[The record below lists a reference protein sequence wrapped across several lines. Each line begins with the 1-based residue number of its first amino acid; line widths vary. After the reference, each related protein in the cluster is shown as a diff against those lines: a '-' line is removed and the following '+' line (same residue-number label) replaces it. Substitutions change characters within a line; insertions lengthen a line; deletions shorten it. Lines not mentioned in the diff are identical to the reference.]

1 MKKTIKIFAIL
12 IIVFF
17 IFASMNIVRASN
29 ATTGHTVEEVGQ
41 QIANWAIKFCNE
53 EEQGMYTVVYDDET
67 DGVNYSPRWDAYDAV
82 IVEGGYY
89 KIDCVGWL
97 SFAIHHATGL
107 GEKEYTTFAS
117 PTRYGY
123 NSYNIS
129 KGYFEEIWR
138 NDTGLDSLPTNVEV
152 LPGDLLAMNGH
163 VGIYVGNGMV
173 ADMWTDAHGGLGIR
187 SVATF
192 AHSLSNDNIKQI
204 LRVTEKAA
212 KITNFEFVP
221 GGAILPPSGSVSAS
235 GEEFEF
241 NGLPNTVSYTKP
253 GGLDWLFDQISQ
265 FFSFLAGMIINVIK
279 YSILGYAGLVQTIVG
294 GTIEWT
300 EEPLSNTTNTV
311 NTVEVSYVQPIEA
324 SSGTTV
330 IEEQQEQESNESTTN
345 NSSNED
351 DEDNQAITLEDVI
364 YNKIPILDVN
374 IFTNTPGGKT
384 VPQDSVVNIV
394 RQIISTWYVSFR
406 NLSIM
411 ALAVIIIYLGI
422 RIALSTI
429 PEKTSQYKT
438 ALLSWVVSIML
449 VFTIHYFMVIVFN
462 INESIVSLFADTGG
476 EEALFD
482 TIQTRAMDIRM
493 DIGIPATIMYI
504 VLQVYLL
511 KFLWIYV
518 KRYLAIMILIVLAP
532 FICAKYAFDSAKGK
546 RGSSLTSW
554 MYDFTLN
561 VLLQSVHAL
570 LYTALMG
577 IAIEISLSNLW
588 GFIIA
593 LVFINF
599 ISKADK
605 IFMDIFDFGRGG
617 SVKEVDKQFSK
628 DEDLAGALFFWQVGK
643 RGAKFVGNAVPA
655 MASNTKRTVS
665 RLRSD
670 ISYKLHEDESYEMM
684 QARVAKKNARLDKKD
699 EFMNNVYRK
708 IHMGRDSE
716 KRQLMM
722 MARKSGEVGRR
733 ARKTLQKQKELKK
746 KRYTT
751 RKDTIKNLVTGIGGM
766 GVAIPAFV
774 ISPKLGYTLMNKSIK
789 KYRKLSR
796 PEWKGEGYKKKYH
809 GTAKLAQISSLGLYG
824 VIKNYNE
831 AKGKQ
836 EKKEG
841 EVTKTIGY
849 IKQVD
854 GYSDKATEKWEEVKR
869 NIAGMYQEG
878 KPLTK
883 EQESQVREETI
894 GDVKFAVL
902 DTSNSMIKDSINNFT
917 NVNEQD
923 NISNENIDEI
933 IDSTLTELGV
943 KDKYSEEKIE
953 KIKEAAKQ
961 SFDYGTDKFTEQV
974 KSLASGIHESIINFG
989 IEDKNVRELA
999 VQFDNIEKINE
1010 EARTKVK
1017 TRIVDT
1023 ERLIDSVRFQ

>member
-1 MKKTIKIFAIL
+1 MKKTIKIFTIL
-12 IIVFF
+12 IVVFF
-17 IFASMNIVRASN
+17 IFASNNIVKASN

-67 DGVNYSPRWDAYDAV
+67 DGENSSPRWDAYDAV

-107 GEKEYTTFAS
+107 GEKNFTIFAS
-117 PTRYGY
+117 PTRYGF
-123 NSYNIS
+123 NSTNIA

-138 NDTGLDSLPTNVEV
+138 NDSGLDSLPTNVEV

-173 ADMWTDAHGGLGIR
+173 ADMWTTEHGGLGIR

-192 AHSLSNDNIKQI
+192 AHSVKYDNIKQI

-212 KITNFEFVP
+212 KVANFEFVP
-221 GGAILPPSGSVSAS
+221 GGSILPPSGSVSAS

-324 SSGTTV
+324 SSGTTIV
-330 IEEQQEQESNESTTN
+330 EEQQEQESNKSTTN

-374 IFTNTPGGKT
+374 IFTDTPGGKNIS
-384 VPQDSVVNIV
+384 QDSIVYIV

-462 INESIVSLFADTGG
+462 INESIVGLFADTGG

-504 VLQVYLL
+504 ILQVYLL

-518 KRYLAIMILIVLAP
+518 KRYFTIMILIVLAP

-577 IAIEISLSNLW
+577 IAIEISLTNLW

-605 IFMDIFDFGRGG
+605 IFMDIFDFGRGEN
-617 SVKEVDKQFSK
+617 VKDVDKPFSK
-628 DEDLAGALFFWQVGK
+628 EDVAGAVFFWQFGK
-643 RGAKFVGNAVPA
+643 RGAKFVGSTVPA

-670 ISYKLHEDESYEMM
+670 ISYRMHEDESFEMM
-684 QARVAKKNARLDKKD
+684 QARVARKNARLDKKD
-699 EFMNNVYRK
+699 ELMNDIYKK
-708 IHMGRDSE
+708 IHRGKDSE

-722 MARKSGEVGRR
+722 MSRKNGEVGRR
-733 ARKTLQKQKELKK
+733 ARKTLKKQKELKK
-746 KRYTT
+746 KKYTT
-751 RKDTIKNLVTGIGGM
+751 RKETITNLVLGVGGM

-774 ISPKLGYTLMNKSIK
+774 ISPKAGYALMNKSIK
-789 KYRKLSR
+789 KYKKLTK

-809 GTAKLAQISSLGLYG
+809 GKKKLVQLSSFGLYG
-824 VIKNYNE
+824 AVKNYNE
-831 AKGKQ
+831 AKEKQ

-869 NIAGMYQEG
+869 NIAGMYQEDE
-878 KPLTK
+878 PLTQ
-883 EQESQVREETI
+883 EQERQKREEVI
-894 GDVKFAVL
+894 ENVKFAVL
-902 DTSNSMIKDSINNFT
+902 DTSNDMIKESINNFT
-917 NVNEQD
+917 NVNAQD
-923 NISNENIDEI
+923 NINNENIDEV
-933 IDSTLTELGV
+933 IDSALTELGV
-943 KDKYSEEKIE
+943 KDKFTEEKIE

-961 SFDYGTDKFTEQV
+961 SFDYGTDRFTEQV

-989 IEDKNVRELA
+989 IEDQDVRELV

-1010 EARTKVK
+1010 TARKEVK

>member
-1 MKKTIKIFAIL
+1 MKKTIKIFTIL
-12 IIVFF
+12 IVVFF

-29 ATTGHTVEEVGQ
+29 ATTGHTAEEVGQ
-41 QIANWAIKFCNE
+41 QIANWSIEFYKEHKDQCS
-53 EEQGMYTVVYDDET
+53 YDDT
-67 DGVNYSPRWDAYDAV
+67 FGAPRRAAYNAPID
-82 IVEGGYY
+82 YTTSY
-89 KIDCVGWL
+89 CFDCVGWI
-97 SFAIHHATGL
+97 SFAVHHSTGL
-107 GEKEYTTFAS
+107 GGETFVVFAQPQRIKSGTTAFNGFYEFQKDV
-117 PTRYGY
+117 RVY
-123 NSYNIS
+123 N
-129 KGYFEEIWR
+129 EQQ
-138 NDTGLDSLPTNVEV
+138 GLDLG
-152 LPGDLLAMNGH
+152 LRPGDVLIKSELHSKVKGSGH
-163 VGIYVGNGMV
+163 VGLYVGNDTVLHSISSGLV
-173 ADMWTDAHGGLGIR
+173 ADT
-187 SVATF
+187 VADF
-192 AHSLSNDNIKQI
+192 VNIGDGEVIDYIARVKDESASN
-204 LRVTEKAA
+204 A
-212 KITNFEFVP
+212 NFEFVP
-221 GGAILPPSGSVSAS
+221 GGAILPPSGSASAS

-345 NSSNED
+345 NSNNEE

-869 NIAGMYQEG
+869 DIAGMYQEG

-883 EQESQVREETI
+883 EQERQVREETI

-902 DTSNSMIKDSINNFT
+902 DTSNNMIKDSINNFT

-923 NISNENIDEI
+923 NINNENIDEI

-1010 EARTKVK
+1010 EARKEVK

-1023 ERLIDSVRFQ
+1023 ERMIDSVRFQ

>member
-12 IIVFF
+12 IVVFF
-17 IFASMNIVRASN
+17 IFASMNIVRAAN

-41 QIANWAIKFCNE
+41 QIANWSIEFYNE
-53 EEQGMYTVVYDDET
+53 HKDQC
-67 DGVNYSPRWDAYDAV
+67 
-82 IVEGGYY
+82 YY
-89 KIDCVGWL
+89 KNWDTGYREIAYNAPIDYTTTYGFDCVGWV

-107 GEKEYTTFAS
+107 GTQNYQSFAIPQVYWTVAKNGFECYQS
-117 PTRYGY
+117 NVKIY
-123 NSYNIS
+123 N
-129 KGYFEEIWR
+129 EQ
-138 NDTGLDSLPTNVEV
+138 DGLALG
-152 LPGDLLAMNGH
+152 LRPGDILVKSTDSSGEH
-163 VGIYVGNGMV
+163 VGIYVGNNTVIHSIGHPLSMHTV
-173 ADMWTDAHGGLGIR
+173 EE
-187 SVATF
+187 F
-192 AHSLSNDNIKQI
+192 ASSRYSKGTVIDYIV
-204 LRVTEKAA
+204 RVSEKAA
-212 KITNFEFVP
+212 KVANFEFVP
-221 GGAILPPSGSVSAS
+221 GGVILPPSGSASAS

-294 GTIEWT
+294 GIIEWT
-300 EEPLSNTTNTV
+300 EEPLSNTT

-411 ALAVIIIYLGI
+411 ALAVIVVYLGI

-482 TIQTRAMDIRM
+482 TIQTRAIDIRM

-504 VLQVYLL
+504 ILQVYLL

-518 KRYLAIMILIVLAP
+518 KRYLTVMILIVLAP

-716 KRQLMM
+716 KRQLMI

-774 ISPKLGYTLMNKSIK
+774 LSPKLGYTLMNKSIK

-869 NIAGMYQEG
+869 DIAGMYQEG
-878 KPLTK
+878 KPLTQ
-883 EQESQVREETI
+883 EQERQVREDTI

-902 DTSNSMIKDSINNFT
+902 DTSNNMIKDSINNFT

-1010 EARTKVK
+1010 EARKEVK